1 MKKILFAITVTLAF
15 MACDPVDL
23 PKKDS
28 KALDAVTYEALAQ
41 LGKDRADVEKTLT
54 SLGFIPVEVEDTYTS
69 VPDPSP
75 CKFANAP
82 ASRKDVLPRD
92 FSVQQYVYGIK
103 LTDTHIKDDDLAQMI
118 QSAVAKGNTC
128 ITLNAEFFN
137 AQLFYTYARF
147 YLPITPKVNYAY
159 AGVSDEMYKQLEKKD
174 SVQWLGDTRVAE
186 ETTNFTDHAKFSS
199 SIISAQAIQAEETAF
214 CMDFSYNLIW
224 NYPDEETQSA
234 MLEEGFKSP
243 FIYGW
248 CVISSGSA
256 INE

>member
-1 MKKILFAITVTLAF
+1 MKKFLLALTVAFAF

-41 LGKDRADVEKTLT
+41 LGTTRADFEKTLT
-54 SLGFIPVEVEDTYTS
+54 SLGFIPVEVEYTP

-82 ASRKDVLPRD
+82 KIHKDVIVD
-92 FSVQQYVYGIK
+92 WSYQQYVYGIK
-103 LTDTHIKDDDLAQMI
+103 LTDSHIKDDDLAQMI

-137 AQLFYTYARF
+137 AQLFYTSASF

-174 SVQWLGDTRVAE
+174 SVQWFGDTRVAE

-199 SIISAQAIQAEETAF
+199 FVAAAQAIQAEERAF
-214 CMDFSYNLIW
+214 CMDFNYYLMW
-224 NYPDEETQSA
+224 NYPDEKTQSA

-248 CVISSGSA
+248 CVIDSGNA

>member
-1 MKKILFAITVTLAF
+1 MKKFLLALTVAFAF

-41 LGKDRADVEKTLT
+41 LGTTRADFEKALT
-54 SLGFIPVEVEDTYTS
+54 SLGFIPVEVEYTP

-75 CKFANAP
+75 CKFANEP
-82 ASRKDVLPRD
+82 ASRKDALPWD

-103 LTDTHIKDDDLAQMI
+103 LTDSHIKDDDLAQMI

-137 AQLFYTYARF
+137 AQLFYTSASF
-147 YLPITPKVNYAY
+147 YLPITPKVNYVY

-199 SIISAQAIQAEETAF
+199 FVAAAQAIQAEENAF
-214 CMDFSYNLIW
+214 CMDFNYYLMW

>member
-1 MKKILFAITVTLAF
+1 MKKFLLALTVAFAL

-41 LGKDRADVEKTLT
+41 LGTTRADFEKALT
-54 SLGFIPVEVEDTYTS
+54 SLGFIPVEIEYTAI
-69 VPDPSP
+69 PDPSP

-82 ASRKDVLPRD
+82 ASRKDVLPWD
-92 FSVQQYVYGIK
+92 YSGQHYVYGVT
-103 LTDTHIKDDDLAQMI
+103 LSDTHIKDADLAQMI

-137 AQLFYTYARF
+137 AQLFYTSASF

-199 SIISAQAIQAEETAF
+199 FVAAAQAIQAEERAF
-214 CMDFSYNLIW
+214 CMDFSYYLMW

>member
-1 MKKILFAITVTLAF
+1 MKKFLLALTVAFAF

-41 LGKDRADVEKTLT
+41 LGKDRADFEKTLT
-54 SLGFIPVEVEDTYTS
+54 SLGFIPVEVEYTS

-82 ASRKDVLPRD
+82 ASRKDVLPWD
-92 FSVQQYVYGIK
+92 YSGQQYVYGIK
-103 LTDTHIKDDDLAQMI
+103 LTDSHIKDDDLAQMI
-118 QSAVAKGNTC
+118 QSAVEKGNTC
-128 ITLNAEFFN
+128 ITLNAEFIN
-137 AQLFYTYARF
+137 AQLFYTSASF

-159 AGVSDEMYKQLEKKD
+159 AGVSDEMYKQLEKKE
-174 SVQWLGDTRVAE
+174 SVRWNGSAMVAKE
-186 ETTNFTDHAKFSS
+186 LSTFTDHAKYSS
-199 SIISAQAIQAEETAF
+199 FIGTAQAIQAEETGD
-214 CMDFSYNLIW
+214 CMDFSYYLMW
-224 NYPDEETQSA
+224 NYPDEETQAA

-256 INE
+256 IND

>member
-1 MKKILFAITVTLAF
+1 MKKFLLALTVAFAF

-41 LGKDRADVEKTLT
+41 LGTTRADFEKALT
-54 SLGFIPVEVEDTYTS
+54 SLGFIPVEVEYTP

-75 CKFANAP
+75 CKFANEP
-82 ASRKDVLPRD
+82 ASRKDALPWD

-103 LTDTHIKDDDLAQMI
+103 LTDTHIKDADLAQMI

-137 AQLFYTYARF
+137 AQLFYTSASF

-199 SIISAQAIQAEETAF
+199 FVAAAQAIQAEENAF
-214 CMDFSYNLIW
+214 WMDFNYYLMW

>member
-1 MKKILFAITVTLAF
+1 MKKFLLALTVAFAF

-41 LGKDRADVEKTLT
+41 LGTTRADFEKALT
-54 SLGFIPVEVEDTYTS
+54 SLGFIPVEVEYTP

-75 CKFANAP
+75 CKFANEP
-82 ASRKDVLPRD
+82 ASRKDALPWD

-103 LTDTHIKDDDLAQMI
+103 LTDTHIKDADLAQMI

-137 AQLFYTYARF
+137 AQLFYTSASF

-199 SIISAQAIQAEETAF
+199 FVAAAQAIQAEENAF
-214 CMDFSYNLIW
+214 CMDFNYYLMW

>member
-1 MKKILFAITVTLAF
+1 MKKLLFVLTIAFAF

-28 KALDAVTYEALAQ
+28 KALDAVTYKALAQ
-41 LGKDRADVEKTLT
+41 LGTTRADFEKTLT
-54 SLGFIPVEVEDTYTS
+54 SLGFIPVEVEYTS

-82 ASRKDVLPRD
+82 ASRKDVLPWD
-92 FSVQQYVYGIK
+92 YSGQQYVYGIK

-137 AQLFYTYARF
+137 AQLFYTYASF

-159 AGVSDEMYKQLEKKD
+159 AGVSDEMYKQLEKKE
-174 SVQWLGDTRVAE
+174 SVRWNGSAMVAKE
-186 ETTNFTDHAKFSS
+186 LSTFTDHAKYSS
-199 SIISAQAIQAEETAF
+199 FIGTAQAIQADETAF
-214 CMDFSYNLIW
+214 CMDFSYYLMW

-248 CVISSGSA
+248 CVISSGNA